1 MKEIFIMKKS
11 KVFVTLAAVVLIA
24 AVGVGSTFAYLTR
37 TSNTVKN
44 TFSVGNIHFG
54 DELDDG
60 IRESE
65 VARNTETGVYEDVDG
80 EDEWTKT
87 SQNYEDILPCENVY
101 KDPTVIIAKN
111 SVECYL
117 FVKVEFN
124 DEQVDEIDFTEDFEV
139 IDENNHIYAYKGT
152 IKKSEVPQYF
162 TVFTSVTFADF
173 SDAIAKE
180 DNNFTLDDIEIS
192 ACAIQA
198 QGFDDVDAAFAGVP
212 SDFIT
217 PLKVE

>member
-1 MKEIFIMKKS
+1 MKKS

-37 TSNTVKN
+37 TTNTVKN

-54 DELDDG
+54 DELGGG

-65 VARNTETGVYEDVDG
+65 VARNSETGVYEDIDG
-80 EDEWTKT
+80 ENAWTMT
-87 SQNYEDILPCENVY
+87 AQDYEDILPCENVY
-101 KDPTVIIAKN
+101 KDPTVIISKN

-124 DEQVDEIDFTEDFEV
+124 DEQVESIAFTDDFNV
-139 IDENNHIYAYKGT
+139 IDAENHIYAYKGT
-152 IKKSEVPQYF
+152 IKKSEAAQYF
-162 TVFTSVTFADF
+162 TVFNSVTFKDF
-173 SDAIAKE
+173 SAAISK
-180 DNNFTLDDIEIS
+180 DDSDFTLDDIEIS

-198 QGFDDVDAAFAGVP
+198 QGFEDVDAAFAGVP

-217 PLKVE
+217 PLKVD